1 MWIMESPDKEVL
13 KGMLLDRWLED
24 LEADRAPS
32 VLDEMQHLSQE
43 EIAETLALARWLAAM
58 TPATPTPTEV
68 ESVAATVHA
77 RIRRDEEQQRQAL
90 ANAAE
95 QATSFGGL
103 LISSRGIRQLRPA
116 AIERALRLTSGTLD
130 NLEKGVLPPHRI
142 PVDQMVALLRT
153 LRVATTKV
161 IEFIRAAGFEWAS
174 RVYTQPTTQLGRID
188 SQLGAAS
195 RHALLAEATAEG
207 DQRAELMAE
216 LDEIERYCQALAS
229 ELR

>member
-1 MWIMESPDKEVL
+1 MEFPDKEVL

-24 LEADRAPS
+24 LQVDRVPT

-68 ESVAATVHA
+68 ESVAANVRA
-77 RIRRDEEQQRQAL
+77 RIRCDEEQQQQAL
-90 ANAAE
+90 TDTVE

-103 LISSRGIRQLRPA
+103 LVTSRGIRQLRPA
-116 AIERALRLTSGTLD
+116 ALERALRLTSGTLD

-142 PVDQMVALLRT
+142 PVDRMVALLRA
-153 LRVATTKV
+153 LRVATAEV
-161 IEFIRAAGFEWAS
+161 VELIRVAGVEWAS
-174 RVYTQPTTQLGRID
+174 RVYSHPTTQLGRID

-195 RHALLAEATAEG
+195 RHDLLAEATAEG
-207 DQRAELMAE
+207 DQRAELIAE
-216 LDEIERYCQALAS
+216 LDVIERYCQSLTA